1 MTQPVQLSTGALA
14 TSSNAVEHYR
24 QMLRI
29 RRFEETVYQSFMHNL
44 VHGTTHLGIG
54 QEAIAVGFAAALRPD
69 DYTLATYR
77 GHTHA
82 LARGASLAAGFGELF
97 GRSNGMCKG
106 KGGSMHFT
114 DVKHGVMGSY
124 AIVGAHLPIACGIAW
139 SSKLRGTDQVTVCF
153 FGDGATNIGA
163 FHEALNLAAVWKL
176 PVLFICENNLYM
188 EYTPIA
194 SVTAVAR
201 PAADRASAYGLE
213 PITVDGN
220 DIDAVHAIATEAVS
234 RARRGEGPC
243 LIEALTYRHSGHS
256 RTDPARYR
264 PAGEL
269 EEWKERDP
277 VRRYRE
283 RLEAAGHGGEIL
295 DAVASEVD
303 DEVDAARDEAVAA
316 AEPGAGDLFTDV
328 YCKDETTW
336 RN

>member
-1 MTQPVQLSTGALA
+1 MMQSVQISTGGLA
-14 TSSNAVEHYR
+14 TSSDALEHYR

-29 RRFEETVYQSFMHNL
+29 RSFEETVYESFVRNL

-54 QEAIAVGFAAALRPD
+54 QEAVAVGFAAALRPD

-77 GHTHA
+77 GHAHA
-82 LARGASLAAGFGELF
+82 LAKGASLAAGFGELF

-114 DVKHGVMGSY
+114 DVKHGLMGSY
-124 AIVGAHLPIACGIAW
+124 AIVGAHLPIACGIGW

-153 FGDGATNIGA
+153 FGDGTTNIGA

-176 PVLFICENNLYM
+176 PVLFVCENNLYM
-188 EYTPIA
+188 EYTPIG
-194 SVTAVAR
+194 SVTAVPR
-201 PAADRASAYGLE
+201 PAADRAPAYGLA

-220 DIDAVHAIATEAVS
+220 DLEAVHAIAIEAVA
-234 RARRGEGPC
+234 RARGGDGPC

-269 EEWKERDP
+269 ETWKERDP
-277 VRRYRE
+277 VRRYRS
-283 RLEAAGHGGEIL
+283 RLEAAGHSGDIL
-295 DAVASEVD
+295 DTVESEVD
-303 DEVDAARDEAVAA
+303 NEVEAAHNEALAA
-316 AEPGAGDLFTDV
+316 PEPEARELFTDV
-328 YCKDETTW
+328 YYGSETTW